1 MKNIEIKLKKEN
13 EKYIIDE
20 IRAYFLKE
28 REEEISELS
37 ARLFLDFILKEI
49 GYRIY
54 NQAIEDATKYMSE
67 RVEDMMGL
75 QKRPR

>member
-1 MKNIEIKLKKEN
+1 MKNIEIKLKNEN

-20 IRAYFLKE
+20 LRAYFLKE
-28 REEEISELS
+28 RDEEISELS
-37 ARLFLDFILKEI
+37 ARLLLDFILKEL
-49 GYRIY
+49 GYHIY
-54 NQAIEDATKYMSE
+54 NQAIEDAAEYMSE